1 MRIPGS
7 LGLWPFHLMRL
18 TKWIGLALFAS
29 LFLSCDDSVDP
40 FGEFVPR
47 MAVYSVLS
55 AESDTQYVRVV
66 RSYRSPDDLTEG
78 DLAVRDA
85 VVEITDGSQTVVF
98 SDTLLERS
106 EPSEF
111 GDSVFVYVARG
122 FKPVPGT
129 TYTLTVTSPSAGTI
143 SATTRVPPKSNLS
156 TDYSQ
161 NVVIR
166 NPWSSV
172 SNPVVSFTISPG
184 ASAFL
189 VRFRIEYEDITPS
202 GVIQKAIDVPDRL
215 VVVSCFQEVYDFQF
229 RTASSTGGSS
239 GKLVKYDYPHF
250 SYRRCVELVNERS
263 YNNRFLRAKFTVVQ
277 FNDEWYKYYTSART
291 FQDRFSIRIDQP
303 DYSPVPGG
311 LGVFGGYVVDTI
323 SVNLPVVM
331 QTSRPDLWSAC
342 E

>member
-1 MRIPGS
+1 MRIPRPFGPPSSFIFRLSQAIVLS
-7 LGLWPFHLMRL
+7 LMMVLL
-18 TKWIGLALFAS
+18 
-29 LFLSCDDSVDP
+29 LSCDDSVDP

-47 MAVYSVLS
+47 MAIYSILS

-66 RSYRSPDDLTEG
+66 RSYRSPDDSSKA

-85 VVEITDGSQTVVF
+85 VVEISDGLQTVVF
-98 SDTLLERS
+98 SDTVLPRPG
-106 EPSEF
+106 PSEF

-122 FKPVPGT
+122 FKPVPGAS
-129 TYTLTVTSPSAGTI
+129 YTLTVTSPSAGTLT
-143 SATTRVPPKSNLS
+143 ATTRVPPQSTLS
-156 TDYSQ
+156 TDYAQ

-166 NPWSSV
+166 NPWTGIL
-172 SNPVVSFTISPG
+172 NPVVSFVISPG

-189 VRFRIEYEDITPS
+189 VRFRIEYEDVTPS
-202 GVIQKAIDVPDRL
+202 GVVQKSIEVPDRL

-229 RTASSTGGSS
+229 RTAASTGGSS
-239 GKLVKYDYPHF
+239 GKLVRYDYPHF

-277 FNDEWYKYYTSART
+277 FNDEWYKYFTSARA

-303 DYSPVPGG
+303 DYSPLPGG